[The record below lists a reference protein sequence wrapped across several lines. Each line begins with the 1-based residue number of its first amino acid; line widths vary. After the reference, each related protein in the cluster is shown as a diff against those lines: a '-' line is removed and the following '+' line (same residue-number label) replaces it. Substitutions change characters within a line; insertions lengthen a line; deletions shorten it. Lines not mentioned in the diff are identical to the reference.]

1 MTSLRTNTN
10 ASAAMA
16 AALRKTI
23 SPSDI
28 IRNPACKVFS
38 VMESRFITGTS
49 AVSAVSNLAASGG
62 SFVQATGAAQPALVS
77 DTALGQDT
85 LELGAARDRHMAF
98 DGSVNFNATWS
109 MLAVFNATS
118 FPGTSNNILGD
129 ETSTAANRASLQV
142 NSSGQCRVL
151 VGGTGVNGG
160 AVVAG
165 NWYAAICSYVTGTN
179 ALAIQMP
186 GRSKV
191 TGTAAA
197 APTGTINLRLGDSV
211 TTFGFNGRI
220 DMAAFFD
227 VDLFDA
233 GQADL
238 LADCFA
244 MLQYRYG
251 PTVNGQT

>member
-1 MTSLRTNTN
+1 MQTILNRTV
-10 ASAAMA
+10 
-16 AALRKTI
+16 

-28 IRNPACKVFS
+28 ARNPACKVLS
-38 VMESRFITGTS
+38 VMEGRFITGTTN
-49 AVSAVSNLAASGG
+49 VSAVTNLASLGG
-62 SFVQATGAAQPALVS
+62 SFVQASGAEQPELVS
-77 DTALGQDT
+77 DSDLGQDT
-85 LELGAARDRHMAF
+85 LQLGAGRDKHMAF
-98 DGSVNFNATWS
+98 NGSVNFNATWS
-109 MLAVFNATS
+109 MLAVFNATA

-142 NSSGQCRVL
+142 NSSGQCRIL

-165 NWYAAICSYVTGTN
+165 DWYAAICSYVTGTN
-179 ALAIQMP
+179 ALSIQMP

-191 TGTAAA
+191 TGTAAV

-211 TTFGFNGRI
+211 STFGFNGRI

-227 VDLFDA
+227 VDLFNA

-238 LADCFA
+238 LDDCFA
-244 MLQYRYG
+244 MLQSRYG
-251 PTVNGQT
+251 PILNGQV